1 MSIETTTFKIGLSG
15 TYWDKK
21 PNFTI
26 SVNNQVY
33 ESRSISAES
42 GVTEYFTFTTEL
54 TEGPAVLSISLL
66 NKEDSDVKKDNYDDP
81 VNFKILGDMLL
92 NIESIEIDEIDIGT
106 LRHTASEFFL
116 AVPQSDSW
124 GNTLITSIKECVN
137 LGWNGTYRL
146 PFESPFYVW
155 LLENM

>member
-54 TEGPAVLSISLL
+54 TEGPAVLEIALL
-66 NKEDSDVKKDNYDDP
+66 NKESTDTVTKTDDNGNYT
-81 VNFKILGDMLL
+81 ILNDMLL
-92 NIESIEIDEIDIGT
+92 NINSIVIDDIDIEI
-106 LRHTASEFFL
+106 LRHTASEFIL
-116 AVPQSDSW
+116 DVPQTYNN
-124 GNTLITSIKECVN
+124 NTITSMKECVN

-146 PFESPFYVW
+146 AFVSPFYVW